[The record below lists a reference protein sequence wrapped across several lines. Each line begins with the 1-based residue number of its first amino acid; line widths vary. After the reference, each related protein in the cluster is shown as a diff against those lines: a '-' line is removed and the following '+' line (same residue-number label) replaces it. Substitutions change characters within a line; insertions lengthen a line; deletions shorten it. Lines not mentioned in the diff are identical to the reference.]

1 MSFLVRGL
9 CVVLHELL
17 KAWRRVYYNLRAF
30 AWYRPAPWSTT
41 IQGRLKFAHLPCRVT
56 MGERCGLGDGLFL
69 STGREATIT
78 LGDDVTINAGCLLV
92 ASQAIAIGSRT
103 AIGEYVS
110 IRDQAHRFAPGRG
123 VRGQG
128 FEVAPIEIG
137 ENVWIGPDCI
147 VTGEIKIG
155 AGCTLLPGTV
165 VSRDVPPGCLLTGNP
180 ARVLQRNFDN
190 TALRSSLRW
199 EIDAKDIVVER
210 AMAS

>member
-41 IQGRLKFAHLPCRVT
+41 IQGRLKFAHLPCRIT

-137 ENVWIGPDCI
+137 ENVWIGRGVFIGP
-147 VTGEIKIG
+147 GSRIG
-155 AGCTLLPGTV
+155 ANSIVAANSVVHGVFPDGVLIAGAPAKVKRNIAPQVAVAATV
-165 VSRDVPPGCLLTGNP
+165 
-180 ARVLQRNFDN
+180 A
-190 TALRSSLRW
+190 A
-199 EIDAKDIVVER
+199 E
-210 AMAS
+210 